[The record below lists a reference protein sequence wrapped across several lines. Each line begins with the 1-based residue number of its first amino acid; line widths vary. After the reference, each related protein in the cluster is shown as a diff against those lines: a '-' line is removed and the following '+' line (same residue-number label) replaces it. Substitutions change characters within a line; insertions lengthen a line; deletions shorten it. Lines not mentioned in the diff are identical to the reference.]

1 MRRILKYLLPI
12 IVAAVFAGSA
22 DDSAAHIKDCHI
34 GDISFEASFSQVSIS
49 QSESEP
55 CLPRPVS
62 FSNTVNVHSSARNTT
77 NIQRSSSEFIKAG
90 KIINASRLCLVQKIT
105 LIVYSSI
112 FNPAQRLLSLGK
124 LII

>member
-12 IVAAVFAGSA
+12 IVATVFVGSA
-22 DDSAAHIKDCHI
+22 DDSTAHVKDYHI

-62 FSNTVNVHSSARNTT
+62 FSNTVNVHSSARTTT
-77 NIQRSSSEFIKAG
+77 NIQRNNVEFAKAG
-90 KIINASRLCLVQKIT
+90 KVVNVSRLCVIQKIS

-112 FNPAQRLLSLGK
+112 FNPAQRLLGLGR

>member
-22 DDSAAHIKDCHI
+22 DDSSAHAKGCQI

-55 CLPRPVS
+55 CLPRPVY
-62 FSNTVNVHSSARNTT
+62 FSNTVNVHSSARTTT
-77 NIQRSSSEFIKAG
+77 NIQRNNVEFAKAG
-90 KIINASRLCLVQKIT
+90 KVVNVSRLYLIQKIS

-112 FNPAQRLLSLGK
+112 FNPAQRLLGLGK